1 MAAPVEERLR
11 RRDRA
16 LGWALS
22 GLFLLGVGLLAA
34 LLLLAVPLVVVA
46 FPLTLSAILAIV
58 LIGRLRRRR

>member
-1 MAAPVEERLR
+1 MPAPVEERLR

-22 GLFLLGVGLLAA
+22 GLFLLGVGLLAS